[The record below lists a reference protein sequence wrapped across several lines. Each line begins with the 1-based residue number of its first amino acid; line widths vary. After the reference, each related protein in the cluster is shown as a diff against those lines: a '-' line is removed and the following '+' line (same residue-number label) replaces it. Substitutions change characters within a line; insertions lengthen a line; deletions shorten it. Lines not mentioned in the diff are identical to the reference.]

1 MLGKVT
7 KNNLW
12 LGLHDRKNCP
22 LFAKISASKEMFY
35 YFKIGNR
42 YFITI
47 DTQVYKLGL
56 RRVLSLRTSV
66 VRRNIILKSHLRNDK
81 EAEKFRIRQN
91 YWLHELFR
99 SLPKSAPKENWTYCA
114 ILKVATCSMCHAYHF
129 NIRKTIFMH
138 TPLFIETPEEILAGI
153 EEESLDIEVRF
164 ELLNLFDA
172 NHVDSGNVLYLH
184 FWHTWPNHELKLN

>member
-1 MLGKVT
+1 
-7 KNNLW
+7 
-12 LGLHDRKNCP
+12 
-22 LFAKISASKEMFY
+22 MFY

-99 SLPKSAPKENWTYCA
+99 ALPKSAPKEKLTYCA
-114 ILKVATCSMCHAYHF
+114 ISKSCHMQHGP
-129 NIRKTIFMH
+129 R
-138 TPLFIETPEEILAGI
+138 
-153 EEESLDIEVRF
+153 S
-164 ELLNLFDA
+164 
-172 NHVDSGNVLYLH
+172 
-184 FWHTWPNHELKLN
+184 